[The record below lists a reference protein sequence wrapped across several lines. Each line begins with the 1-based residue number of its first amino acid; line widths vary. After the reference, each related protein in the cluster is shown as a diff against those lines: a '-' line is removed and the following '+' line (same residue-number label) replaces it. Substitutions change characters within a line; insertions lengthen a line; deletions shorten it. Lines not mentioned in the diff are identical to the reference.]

1 MKPCRK
7 PPKQQYHSTQKPQSR
22 KSNRKTLRGIVDL
35 SMYFKQT
42 DCEQVNSLLYY
53 AHYLTRILLI

>member
-22 KSNRKTLRGIVDL
+22 KVTPKTLRRIEDL
-35 SMYFKQT
+35 SMRFKQT
-42 DCEQVNSLLYY
+42 DYEQVNSLLYY